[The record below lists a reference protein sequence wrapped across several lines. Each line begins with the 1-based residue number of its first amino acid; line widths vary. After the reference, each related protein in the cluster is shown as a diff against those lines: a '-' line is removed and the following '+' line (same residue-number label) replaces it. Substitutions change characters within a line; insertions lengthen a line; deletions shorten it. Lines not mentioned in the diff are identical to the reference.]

1 MLQSQIILEE
11 QLFRLYAL
19 GVWFPSDSLP
29 PSLDPDEQRGLRW
42 MAPKLPEGLHNLR
55 LLRPSPCLSS
65 ISRISKTPFGGRQT
79 YGCWSCW
86 SKTSPSDQWDTGTP
100 NEKVMSL
107 QTVRLTINP
116 MVILVC
122 ARHDRGRNTKVP
134 PAFDHRAT
142 QCSMHP
148 RSIIRK
154 PSKTSFGTHER
165 QWNRMISCEFTK
177 RRGNFISGP
186 VAALT
191 LTHPVWGSRPSW
203 CDPSRSAP
211 APPLASWC
219 FVRGASG
226 RNWAAGVASSLGS
239 PGSKGLGSYNHW
251 ISGTWWICYGFLWD
265 MMGICCNYRYNQW

>member
-65 ISRISKTPFGGRQT
+65 FSRISKTPFGGDKHMVVEVVEVKRRRL
-79 YGCWSCW
+79 
-86 SKTSPSDQWDTGTP
+86 TSGTP

-142 QCSMHP
+142 QSSMHP

-177 RRGNFISGP
+177 RRGIWS
-186 VAALT
+186 VAQWQHWHT
-191 LTHPVWGSRPSW
+191 LTRPIHW
-203 CDPSRSAP
+203 DQPQPLPSRHGALSGAP
-211 APPLASWC
+211 A
-219 FVRGASG
+219 
-226 RNWAAGVASSLGS
+226 AATEPQEWRARWEA
-239 PGSKGLGSYNHW
+239 PAAKA
-251 ISGTWWICYGFLWD
+251 
-265 MMGICCNYRYNQW
+265 

>member
-65 ISRISKTPFGGRQT
+65 FSRISKTPFGGRQT

-86 SKTSPSDQWDTGTP
+86 SKTSPSDQWDTQWKSDVTP
-100 NEKVMSL
+100 NCPAHHQSYGHL
-107 QTVRLTINP
+107 SVRSTWSWKKHQSSTCLWSQS
-116 MVILVC
+116 
-122 ARHDRGRNTKVP
+122 NTK
-134 PAFDHRAT
+134 FDASKIH
-142 QCSMHP
+142 HP
-148 RSIIRK
+148 QTFENVVWNPWKAMKQDDIMWVHE
-154 PSKTSFGTHER
+154 KTR
-165 QWNRMISCEFTK
+165 YL
-177 RRGNFISGP
+177 ISGP

-191 LTHPVWGSRPSW
+191 YSDPPSLRFYTTVR
-203 CDPSRSAP
+203 DPLRSAP
-211 APPLASWC
+211 VPPFASWC

-239 PGSKGLGSYNHW
+239 PGSKGLGSYNHG
-251 ISGTWWICYGFLWD
+251 ISGTWWICYGLLWVYD
-265 MMGICCNYRYNQW
+265 EYML